1 MVFRLLLFAILIS
14 SIIAVIITFIFY
26 RKEFL
31 LKISAAKI
39 EHEHE
44 LDNKYAEN
52 IITQVKK
59 KRKRRKHFI

>member
-14 SIIAVIITFIFY
+14 FIIAIVITFIFY

-39 EHEHE
+39 EHEHK
-44 LDNKYAEN
+44 LDDKYAED
-52 IITQVKK
+52 IIKQVNK